1 MTAIFV
7 ANKDKTCIF
16 LTFKFHCFFNSS
28 NFVADFSRWLPKMQ
42 SRKKIAREQIALQGR
57 EKSMIWFEPER
68 NIRVQT
74 SLRFNQFNFWCRR
87 DNILFHDFFQFKG
100 RMVVP
105 NRMNFRKSSKW
116 GVGGHFQSKNLCCRF
131 WELWTGFFL
140 AWNWYKRVISGFR
153 VCFFNNCIEKNQNKT
168 HFEEGSS
175 SHTSLR
181 DGSGYQNGW
190 IFGKVPNG
198 RWPPPPPLR
207 MVPISGNHVHA
218 FHTIWPSYL
227 LAYIR
232 PYPL

>member
-7 ANKDKTCIF
+7 ANKDKTCII

-74 SLRFNQFNFWCRR
+74 SLRFNQFYFWCRR

-105 NRMNFRKSSKW
+105 NRMNFRTSSK
-116 GVGGHFQSKNLCCRF
+116 GG
-131 WELWTGFFL
+131 GFIFKFIPQIL
-140 AWNWYKRVISGFR
+140 GTLSRAFCAWK
-153 VCFFNNCIEKNQNKT
+153 
-168 HFEEGSS
+168 
-175 SHTSLR
+175 
-181 DGSGYQNGW
+181 
-190 IFGKVPNG
+190 
-198 RWPPPPPLR
+198 
-207 MVPISGNHVHA
+207 
-218 FHTIWPSYL
+218 
-227 LAYIR
+227 
-232 PYPL
+232 